1 MNNTFYLFL
10 KFIGKFLILLLGL
23 PSILLFTQADSAKDN
38 SYFSDKTFNFLL
50 GISTDKDLKY
60 LYSPE
65 LNNNLGII
73 SLSYRISNFP
83 EDPYK
88 SDTQLGLYNEFGVNI
103 FSLYYKFGGIIRINN
118 NFSLIANLGLFVG
131 IREIT
136 AFALPRMG
144 IITGGLIA
152 YQYPIDTDLKIKT
165 ELGTQKILFR
175 TGSFNYQLKI
185 GISKKLYH
193 FK

>member
-1 MNNTFYLFL
+1 
-10 KFIGKFLILLLGL
+10 
-23 PSILLFTQADSAKDN
+23 
-38 SYFSDKTFNFLL
+38 
-50 GISTDKDLKY
+50 
-60 LYSPE
+60 
-65 LNNNLGII
+65 
-73 SLSYRISNFP
+73 
-83 EDPYK
+83 
-88 SDTQLGLYNEFGVNI
+88 
-103 FSLYYKFGGIIRINN
+103 
-118 NFSLIANLGLFVG
+118 VG

-152 YQYPIDTDLKIKT
+152 YQYPINTDLKIKT